1 MGTDYRL
8 YTPTASL
15 DLDVRG
21 QDLFNAL
28 NGTVLNPG
36 IIRQGTLTELPGFD
50 RKMPFWKGI
59 WGFLRDHGGHEGM
72 VVSEHSELYDQ
83 LYTHVTPALRFALTM
98 KKGRGYEPV
107 R

>member
-36 IIRQGTLTELPGFD
+36 II
-50 RKMPFWKGI
+50 
-59 WGFLRDHGGHEGM
+59 
-72 VVSEHSELYDQ
+72 
-83 LYTHVTPALRFALTM
+83 
-98 KKGRGYEPV
+98 
-107 R
+107 